1 MRRNTDLS
9 LRGVPEQEFYL
20 QEQSL
25 PVAGASSL
33 HIDSTDS
40 SRMKKQLSLIKA
52 MAQLSSSGVTVYD
65 LHKKVHVY
73 TSRNFYQLFGYGISE
88 NQTEVENEVFDKRI
102 HPEDL
107 KALAKNGY
115 TAMKY
120 LMSLPPE
127 QRMFYKMVNEYRI
140 LSKDEVYIQVMEQ
153 HQVLEQDAQGNIWLS
168 LGVIDISPNQHA
180 SEGVKFQIHNFRTGE
195 FINPVDPNEPETTP
209 LTVRE
214 REILKM
220 ISDGKLSKEI
230 SWLLSISVHTVNTHR
245 QRILEKLAVNNSI
258 EAIYSAR
265 RQGLIG

>member
-9 LRGVPEQEFYL
+9 LRGLQRQEL
-20 QEQSL
+20 SL
-25 PVAGASSL
+25 PKENSGLAIQQPA
-33 HIDSTDS
+33 DPDYMES

-73 TSRNFYQLFGYGISE
+73 TSRNFYELFGYEISE
-88 NQTEVENEVFDKRI
+88 NQTEVENDVFDRRV
-102 HPEDL
+102 HPDDL
-107 KALAKNGY
+107 KVLAKNGH

-140 LSKDEVYIQVMEQ
+140 LSKNEVYIQVMEQ
-153 HQVLEQDAQGNIWLS
+153 HQILEQDVQGNIWLS
-168 LGVIDISPNQHA
+168 LGVIDISPNQQA
-180 SEGVKFQIHNFRTGE
+180 LEGVKFQIHNFRTGE
-195 FINPVDPNEPETTP
+195 FINPVDPNEPEIAP
-209 LTVRE
+209 LTIRE

-245 QRILEKLAVNNSI
+245 QRILEKLDVNNSI

-265 RQGLIG
+265 RRGLIG